1 MSVRPTILATLLL
14 LLGVTATL
22 AGALWDADGGG
33 SLFTNRKAHRVG
45 DILTVFI
52 SESSSASS
60 DAQTDTEN
68 KTELGGEAGSGFLDF
83 IPLWGVTSENKYKGK
98 GKTSRKGQL
107 SAVMSVRITQILPGD
122 QFRVEGTRSVTRN
135 GEEDLLSLSGLV
147 RSRDIGPD
155 NTLPSSAIADAII
168 VYQGEG
174 EVANGQNPGI
184 LTRLVNWIL

>member
-1 MSVRPTILATLLL
+1 MSARPTILAMLLL
-14 LLGVTATL
+14 LLCVTTAF
-22 AGALWDADGGG
+22 AGALWDEDGGG
-33 SLFTNRKAHRVG
+33 SLFTNRKAHKVG
-45 DILTVFI
+45 DILTVLI

-68 KTELGGEAGSGFLDF
+68 KMDLGGGAGSGFLDF

-107 SAVMSVRITQILPGD
+107 SAVMSVRITQVMSGD

-155 NTLPSSAIADAII
+155 NTVRSNAIAEAVI
-168 VYQGEG
+168 VYQGDG
-174 EVANGQNPGI
+174 EVADGHRPGI